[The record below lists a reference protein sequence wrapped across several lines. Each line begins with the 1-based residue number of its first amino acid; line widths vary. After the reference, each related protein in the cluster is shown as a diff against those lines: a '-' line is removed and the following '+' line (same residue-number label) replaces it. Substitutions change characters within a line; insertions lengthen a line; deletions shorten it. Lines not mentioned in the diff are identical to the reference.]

1 MEGTIGEIRMF
12 AGTFSP
18 REWAFCSGQMMSIAQ
33 FQALYSVLGAYY
45 GGDGRVTFALPDLR
59 PKDENGKPRDW
70 RNGETKYIVCLNG
83 IYPQRS

>member
-33 FQALYSVLGAYY
+33 FQALYSVLGSYY
-45 GGDGRVTFALPDLR
+45 G
-59 PKDENGKPRDW
+59 EM
-70 RNGETKYIVCLNG
+70 EE
-83 IYPQRS
+83 